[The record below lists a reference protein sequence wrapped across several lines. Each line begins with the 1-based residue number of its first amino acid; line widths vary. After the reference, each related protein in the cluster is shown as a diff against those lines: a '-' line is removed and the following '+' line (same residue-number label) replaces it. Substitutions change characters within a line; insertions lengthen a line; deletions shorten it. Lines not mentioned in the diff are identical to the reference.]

1 MYWGNLIIV
10 EKNWNYV
17 VVLIRFCNNKIFYF
31 SFSRFLA
38 GWKVMGKS
46 SLKKT
51 CKSFVQY
58 QFDGK
63 LRVTSL
69 CYVNTA
75 PCSTLNEDCNVYA
88 WKQFAV

>member
-1 MYWGNLIIV
+1 
-10 EKNWNYV
+10 
-17 VVLIRFCNNKIFYF
+17 
-31 SFSRFLA
+31 
-38 GWKVMGKS
+38 MGKS
-46 SLKKT
+46 ALKKT